1 MLRNS
6 FQILFVLFAAVFLF
20 AGCGHEVEP
29 ELEFLDNAS
38 SGSGVEIRKSGST
51 LYLNFPSSASSAT
64 VELEASQ
71 EWAASFLND
80 RSVGWC
86 SASKLS
92 GGKGVASITVS
103 VKENPDYDDRSAS
116 ILFESGN
123 LKRTIV
129 VTQKQKEAMLISG
142 KRFDVAQEGGTVQV
156 EVGANVSFSY
166 TVGEGC
172 SSWIT
177 PARTKSLS
185 TSTVSFDV
193 AENTTLAKREGE
205 ITFTASTGSETVK
218 IYQDGETP
226 TIIVSQNRYDL
237 EAEKASFTVEVRSN
251 IDVSFSV
258 PEQNGWIREVRTKS
272 FSTNSFTFEVDENE
286 EFASRSCAITFS
298 SKEWGKE
305 EKVIVSQKA
314 ATPQLILGT
323 GEYTFSYE
331 GGNLDITLKS
341 NMNVGYKIAD
351 DCEWIHPART
361 KALIDKTFHFIVD
374 LNESFTGRET
384 VIVFSNDELGIRDN
398 VTVRQQSEEPA
409 LILGTRE
416 YTFSYEGGSLD
427 ITLKSNLHVDYKI
440 ADDCEW
446 IHPART
452 KALTDKTFHFIVDL
466 NDTFAGRETVIV
478 FSNDE
483 LGIRD
488 DVTVRQQS
496 EEPALILG
504 TGEYTFSYEGG
515 DLDITLK
522 SNMSVGYKIADNCK
536 WIHPVGTKTLT
547 EKTFHFIV
555 DFNETFAAR
564 EAVIVFS
571 NDELDIRDNVI
582 VRQQSEAPVL
592 IVGDKEFSFPAE
604 GGPLTVKLKSN
615 MDLEVV
621 MSPGCDWIVS
631 NKTKAVT
638 DREYAFTVTEN
649 PTRAERSAEI
659 VFRNAALACSDT
671 VRVSQEKKTILA
683 SNDILYASRHGW
695 TVFIETVGADP
706 SVYRISPRENWLAV
720 TGREK
725 TASGSRIKVF
735 VGESS
740 LRDMREGRVYVYPDD
755 HSDPDTVVVRQ
766 YGILPEFSYT
776 TSSSKTVVPEVEG
789 DKVEGFVFWGDDLTD
804 TYSKGLSHSFSS
816 AGEHTV
822 TVEVMS
828 KKRVPFKPENGLK
841 LNLRG
846 LRNQ

>member
-6 FQILFVLFAAVFLF
+6 FQILFVLLAAVFLF
-20 AGCGHEVEP
+20 PGCGQEVEP

-64 VELEASQ
+64 IELEASQ
-71 EWAASFLND
+71 EWTASFLND
-80 RSVGWC
+80 RAAGWC
-86 SASKLS
+86 SVSKLS

-103 VKENPDYDDRSAS
+103 VKENPDYDDRSSS

-123 LKRTIV
+123 LKRTII

-142 KRFDVAQEGGTVQV
+142 KRFDVSQEGGTVQV

-166 TVGEGC
+166 KVGEGC

-177 PARTKSLS
+177 PVRTKSLS

-193 AENTTLAKREGE
+193 AENTTLTKREGE

-237 EAEKASFTVEVRSN
+237 EAEKSSFTVEVRSN
-251 IDVSFSV
+251 IDVSFSI
-258 PEQNGWIREVRTKS
+258 PDQYTWIREVKTKS

-298 SKEWGKE
+298 AKEWGKE
-305 EKVIVSQKA
+305 EKLIVSQEA

-323 GEYTFSYE
+323 G
-331 GGNLDITLKS
+331 
-341 NMNVGYKIAD
+341 
-351 DCEWIHPART
+351 
-361 KALIDKTFHFIVD
+361 
-374 LNESFTGRET
+374 
-384 VIVFSNDELGIRDN
+384 
-398 VTVRQQSEEPA
+398 
-409 LILGTRE
+409 E

-555 DFNETFAAR
+555 DFNDTFAAR

-649 PTRAERSAEI
+649 PSRAERSAEI
-659 VFRNAALACSDT
+659 VFRNAALECSDT

-828 KKRVPFKPENGLK
+828 KKRVPFKPENGLR
-841 LNLRG
+841 LNLKG

>member
-20 AGCGHEVEP
+20 SGCGHEVEP

-156 EVGANVSFSY
+156 EVEANVSFSY

-237 EAEKASFTVEVRSN
+237 EAEKSSFTVEVRSN

-258 PEQNGWIREVRTKS
+258 PEQYGWIREVRTKS

-341 NMNVGYKIAD
+341 NMNVSYKIAD
-351 DCEWIHPART
+351 DC
-361 KALIDKTFHFIVD
+361 D
-374 LNESFTGRET
+374 
-384 VIVFSNDELGIRDN
+384 
-398 VTVRQQSEEPA
+398 
-409 LILGTRE
+409 
-416 YTFSYEGGSLD
+416 
-427 ITLKSNLHVDYKI
+427 
-440 ADDCEW
+440 W

-466 NDTFAGRETVIV
+466 NDTFAGREAVIV

-536 WIHPVGTKTLT
+536 WIHPVGTKALT

-555 DFNETFAAR
+555 DFNDTFAAR

-582 VRQQSEAPVL
+582 VRQQSEEPVL

-695 TVFIETVGADP
+695 TVFIETVGTDP
-706 SVYRISPRENWLAV
+706 SVYRISPQEDWLAV

-725 TASGSRIKVF
+725 TSSGSRIKVF

-740 LRDMREGRVYVYPDD
+740 LRDMREGKVYVYPDD

-776 TSSSKTVVPEVEG
+776 TSSSKTVIPEVEG

-804 TYSKGLSHSFSS
+804 SYSKGLSHSFSS